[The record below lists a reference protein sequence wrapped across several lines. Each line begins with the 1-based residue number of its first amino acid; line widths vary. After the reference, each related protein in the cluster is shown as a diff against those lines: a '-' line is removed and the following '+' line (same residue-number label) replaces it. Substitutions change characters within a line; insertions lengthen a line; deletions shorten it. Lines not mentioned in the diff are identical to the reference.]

1 MSNRKCAK
9 CGKQGVKLY
18 RAYGEFLRD
27 DRIFCQEHVNPDS
40 WGWYIPLIEDTDG
53 TVWGYTSSPLE
64 AVKRWEALPGKYS
77 ATAGWNP
84 GKKEEFEDRQEY
96 DQRGRTD
103 RNDSQ

>member
-27 DRIFCQEHVNPDS
+27 DRIFCQEHVDPDS

-53 TVWGYTSSPLE
+53 TAWGYTSSPLE
-64 AVKRWEALPGKYS
+64 AVKRWEALPGKYK
-77 ATAGWNP
+77 T
-84 GKKEEFEDRQEY
+84 FQEY
-96 DQRGRTD
+96 YDQHGRTD